1 MSKKKNKKEWTKEE
15 TIDEFLARGGKI
27 TVIPPKSEEPE
38 DGVIIKPNYAGPPT
52 LFSLDEAQHF
62 FGKKKVVK
70 KQVKKPDFSKI
81 DKDKLPKALHY
92 FLTGGKSDNK
102 GI

>member
-1 MSKKKNKKEWTKEE
+1 MKKKQKKKEWTKEE
-15 TIDEFLARGGKI
+15 SIEEFLARGGEI
-27 TVIPPKSEEPE
+27 TVIPPKEELPE
-38 DGVIIKPNYAGPPT
+38 EGVIIKPNYAGPPA

-70 KQVKKPDFSKI
+70 KKVKTPDFSKI

-92 FLTGGKSDNK
+92 LFSGGSSEQE
-102 GI
+102 GE